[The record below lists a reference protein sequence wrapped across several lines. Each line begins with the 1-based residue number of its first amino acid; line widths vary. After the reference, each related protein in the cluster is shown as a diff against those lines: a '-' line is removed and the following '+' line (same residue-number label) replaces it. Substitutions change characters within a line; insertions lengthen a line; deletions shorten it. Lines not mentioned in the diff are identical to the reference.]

1 MFISNARN
9 TWGAV
14 AAEAAVRPVEAAF
27 VDPARA
33 GGASA
38 RTVGAGRA
46 AQELELKRGEFALA
60 AHLGHIR
67 TVAGTSSGRRQV
79 TRQEIDRLRAAEGFP
94 DTLRERV
101 RTVGTAGAAALMA
114 ISPGRFTRLAR
125 TGYVTPVTFYLNR
138 YRAVV
143 WLYLA
148 AEVSA
153 LAMDV
158 PALLTGRLP
167 RPLGAALDAGE
178 DRRPRNWRGRRAGQL
193 LRESQD
199 PWERAAVVGG
209 LLGQAH
215 LAEVVRDPY
224 ERAYLNCLRP
234 DLARGRSTSEVARAV
249 ARCLVLAE
257 HPDEIRWHRAGLTV
271 LLEEARD
278 TRPAPRPALPGRHVG
293 SGP

>member
-1 MFISNARN
+1 
-9 TWGAV
+9 
-14 AAEAAVRPVEAAF
+14 
-27 VDPARA
+27 
-33 GGASA
+33 
-38 RTVGAGRA
+38 
-46 AQELELKRGEFALA
+46 
-60 AHLGHIR
+60 
-67 TVAGTSSGRRQV
+67 V
-79 TRQEIDRLRAAEGFP
+79 TRREIDRLRAAEGFP
-94 DTLRERV
+94 DTLREQV
-101 RTVGTAGAAALMA
+101 RTVGTAGAAELMT

-138 YRAVV
+138 YRTVV

-178 DRRPRNWRGRRAGQL
+178 DRRPRNWRGRRTGQL

-199 PWERAAVVGG
+199 PWERAAVIGG
-209 LLGQAH
+209 LLDEAQ

-234 DLARGRSTSEVARAV
+234 DLAGGRSTSEVAR
-249 ARCLVLAE
+249 RLVLAE
-257 HPDEIRWHRAGLTV
+257 HPDEIRWHRAGLTL

-278 TRPAPRPALPGRHVG
+278 TRHAPRPALPGRHVG
-293 SGP
+293 SEP